1 MLRFCIGISGE
12 LFGMG
17 PSSVYLRQKSW
28 PEPEA
33 TPATRL
39 PRPKS
44 EWITSTSYQDFVP
57 AKKFCDG
64 DYSNALL
71 LSLFGAV
78 TFRVIDEFFL
88 YSDFGIATTPMSQFG
103 KISPEQ
109 VRVLNSLPNAVLYG
123 LLRDLEQDR
132 NEARAKNM
140 RGSEVSHK
148 VPV

>member
-1 MLRFCIGISGE
+1 MNFLAWVH
-12 LFGMG
+12 L
-17 PSSVYLRQKSW
+17 
-28 PEPEA
+28 A
-33 TPATRL
+33 
-39 PRPKS
+39 
-44 EWITSTSYQDFVP
+44 STSARSHGRNLKRRQQRACRAQNLNGLPLLRTRISYQLKNSVMVIIQT
-57 AKKFCDG
+57 
-64 DYSNALL
+64 LL

-78 TFRVIDEFFL
+78 TFRVTDEFFL